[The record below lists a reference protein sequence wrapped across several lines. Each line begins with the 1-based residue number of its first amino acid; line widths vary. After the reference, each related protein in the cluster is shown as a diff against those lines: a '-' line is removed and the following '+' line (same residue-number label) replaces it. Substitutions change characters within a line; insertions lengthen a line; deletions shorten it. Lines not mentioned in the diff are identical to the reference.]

1 MPQGA
6 RSCVLFPKQK
16 TWDPLEAV
24 SSSTQRDALSQ
35 CRQVC
40 RQLPSPLPPPPGSW
54 VCSRLFF
61 CPPDHLHLA
70 LNPARAAQKSVFP
83 SRDNSPFFLLRPP
96 LGPEE
101 SSSPDRKPA
110 TKPSLAVLRTLQP
123 SPLGTGCLL
132 PLAFVPLCL
141 QSP

>member
-24 SSSTQRDALSQ
+24 SSSTPRDALSQ

-40 RQLPSPLPPPPGSW
+40 RQHPNPLPPPHPGSW
-54 VCSRLFF
+54 VYSLLFF

-70 LNPARAAQKSVFP
+70 LNPARAAQKRVFP
-83 SRDNSPFFLLRPP
+83 SRDKGPFFLL
-96 LGPEE
+96 
-101 SSSPDRKPA
+101 A
-110 TKPSLAVLRTLQP
+110 P
-123 SPLGTGCLL
+123 SPG
-132 PLAFVPLCL
+132 P
-141 QSP
+141 